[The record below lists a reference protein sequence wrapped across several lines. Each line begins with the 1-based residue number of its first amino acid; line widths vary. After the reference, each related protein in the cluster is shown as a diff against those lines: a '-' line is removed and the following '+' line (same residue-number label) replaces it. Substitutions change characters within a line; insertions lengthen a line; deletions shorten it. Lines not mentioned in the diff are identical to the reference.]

1 DAVFN
6 AKYQPTAGSY
16 FIFSKDV
23 GGGEFFQFYRY
34 DFSTNDI
41 ALITDGK
48 SRNTDFVW
56 SHAGDRIAFGSTRR
70 NGNDV
75 DLYTLDPTDL
85 RSNHMLAQMGGGGW
99 RTVDWSFDDRKIL
112 GVEEVSANES
122 YVWIVDATTGEKSLI
137 TPKGGEAKVAYGTA
151 LFSKDGKGIYV
162 TTDKDSEF
170 QRLAYIDLGSGQYKY
185 LTGHIT
191 WDVEEFDLSDN
202 GKRIAFVSNED
213 GLSVL
218 HLLETATGKEHVVS
232 GLPQALVSGVHWH
245 KNNRDVAF
253 NVVSARSTSDVYSLD
268 ADT

>member
-1 DAVFN
+1 MFAVLAVSTSMVVGQRTEIGPNENLVAEGIPKIPASLADDVDRYTNARGASFAGWNPVRREILISTRFADTPQIHRVEMPRGDRTQLTFYPDAVFN

-99 RTVDWSFDDRKIL
+99 RTV
-112 GVEEVSANES
+112 
-122 YVWIVDATTGEKSLI
+122 
-137 TPKGGEAKVAYGTA
+137 
-151 LFSKDGKGIYV
+151 
-162 TTDKDSEF
+162 
-170 QRLAYIDLGSGQYKY
+170 
-185 LTGHIT
+185 
-191 WDVEEFDLSDN
+191 
-202 GKRIAFVSNED
+202 
-213 GLSVL
+213 
-218 HLLETATGKEHVVS
+218 
-232 GLPQALVSGVHWH
+232 
-245 KNNRDVAF
+245 
-253 NVVSARSTSDVYSLD
+253 
-268 ADT
+268 